1 MTGQR
6 DQLIAYLATLF
17 ALVLI
22 VLAALYAI
30 SKGVTLGESVGV
42 SIAIGGLIGVLKI
55 PTQRNVH
62 VDNPP
67 SDPVPTAD
75 TSSALELTD
84 EVK

>member
-1 MTGQR
+1 MSVK

-17 ALVLI
+17 ALVVI

-30 SKGVTLGESVGV
+30 SRGVTLGESVGV

-55 PTQRNVH
+55 PSNKNVT

-67 SDPVPTAD
+67 SNPVPTEDA
-75 TSSALELTD
+75 AQ
-84 EVK
+84 